1 MCPYQRTRFFNS
13 FSEDNLLEMQAIIAE
28 EFGVYMDLEVP
39 IKTISFMY
47 SKAKNKIEK
56 RNAK

>member
-1 MCPYQRTRFFNS
+1 
-13 FSEDNLLEMQAIIAE
+13 MQAIIAE

-56 RNAK
+56 RNAR